1 MINIC
6 QSNILRSNQLI
17 RNYFSNN
24 SKENSENA
32 FLIVRTSNRSEIM
45 KLSMKCFQ
53 IVWDVLHPIRWL
65 DTQKNVHPNKRNQS
79 VKTNYCCN
87 CIRHINAV
95 CKINGYNGEYKKKFY
110 SVSLTNEDSFWLT
123 VSGGRLFLTPSPHS
137 SSSDA
142 LRFRLNF

>member
-17 RNYFSNN
+17 RNYFPNN

-32 FLIVRTSNRSEIM
+32 FLIVRTSNRNEIM

-65 DTQKNVHPNKRNQS
+65 DTQKMFIQIKGTNQWKQIT
-79 VKTNYCCN
+79 VVIVYGT
-87 CIRHINAV
+87 
-95 CKINGYNGEYKKKFY
+95 
-110 SVSLTNEDSFWLT
+110 LTLC
-123 VSGGRLFLTPSPHS
+123 VR
-137 SSSDA
+137 
-142 LRFRLNF
+142 

>member
-32 FLIVRTSNRSEIM
+32 FLIVRTSNRNEIM

-65 DTQKNVHPNKRNQS
+65 DTQKMFIQIKGTNQWKQIT
-79 VKTNYCCN
+79 VVIVYGT
-87 CIRHINAV
+87 
-95 CKINGYNGEYKKKFY
+95 
-110 SVSLTNEDSFWLT
+110 LTLC
-123 VSGGRLFLTPSPHS
+123 VR
-137 SSSDA
+137 
-142 LRFRLNF
+142 